1 MPLFRGRLLRHGVWC
16 ALALLGGVAH
26 AAPPLSSPS
35 LPATARE
42 EAVAARFAKA
52 AASPTELRLLLRA
65 MPKGADL
72 HNHMGGSVYAED
84 FLRWAGEKGLC
95 LSPAT
100 PAFAAPPCAPGQSV
114 KEVAE
119 KQPFLFARMVD
130 ALSTRGWQHGV
141 GRNDTSGHTQ
151 FFQSF
156 DRFDLAAEGRDADG
170 LVATRRIATLDHVL
184 YIELQ
189 HNPGGTWGWA
199 AAAPDGPLTEADLPA
214 RFAQEQ
220 AGLEQIVTRAIAV
233 LDAQEKAVNATLHCG
248 TPQAEP
254 ACAVVVHYLAQS
266 ARGMAPG
273 AAFRSLMASFALAA
287 RDPRFVG
294 VNIVEPEDWPVAL
307 RDYDLHMAM
316 FRFLEARYP
325 QVHRSLHAGEL
336 TFGMVPP
343 LDLKDH
349 IAKAIREGGA
359 QRIGHGTDIAFEEDA
374 EATMAR
380 MAREGIAVEINLTS
394 NAVILGV
401 AGADH
406 PLNLY
411 RARGVPVVLSTDDQ
425 GVLRTDMTNE
435 YVRAAREQG
444 LGYRDLKAI
453 SRAGLEFSFI
463 PGASLWQGRHVGVPV
478 APCAQGFGAP
488 ACRDLARGS
497 EKARLQLVLET
508 QLAAFE
514 EAVAPAPAR

>member
-1 MPLFRGRLLRHGVWC
+1 VAGI
-16 ALALLGGVAH
+16 AALLGASAQ
-26 AAPPLSSPS
+26 AAPTVSS
-35 LPATARE
+35 
-42 EAVAARFAKA
+42 EAAMAALFDKA
-52 AASPTELRLLLRA
+52 AASPTELRVLLRA

-84 FLRWAGEKGLC
+84 FMRWAGEKGLC
-95 LSPAT
+95 LDAGKL
-100 PAFAAPPCAPGQSV
+100 AFTAPPCPAGQSV
-114 KEVAE
+114 REVAE
-119 KQPFLFARMVD
+119 KQPYLFARMVD
-130 ALSTRGWQHGV
+130 NLSTRGWQHGV

-151 FFQSF
+151 FFSSF
-156 DRFDLAAEGRDADG
+156 DKFDVASEDRDAEG
-170 LVATRRIATLDHVL
+170 LVATRRIAALDHVL

-189 HNPGGTWGWA
+189 HNPGHSWGWA
-199 AAAPDGPLTEADLPA
+199 AAAPDVPLTVADLPA

-220 AGLEQIVTRAIAV
+220 AGLARVVADAV
-233 LDAQEKAVNATLHCG
+233 AALDAQEQAVGAQMHCG
-248 TPQAEP
+248 TSNAEP
-254 ACAVVVHYLAQS
+254 GCAVAVHYLAQS

-273 AAFRSLMASFALAA
+273 AAFRSLMAAFALAA

-294 VNIVEPEDWPVAL
+294 VNIVEPEDWPVSL

-316 FRFLEARYP
+316 FRFLEGQYP
-325 QVHRSLHAGEL
+325 QVHRTLHAGEL
-336 TFGMVPP
+336 TFGLVPP

-349 IAKAIREGGA
+349 IAKAIRDGGA
-359 QRIGHGTDIAFEEDA
+359 QRIGHGTDIAYEEDA
-374 EATMAR
+374 EAIMAR

-444 LGYRDLKAI
+444 LRYRDLKQV
-453 SRAGLEFSFI
+453 SRNGLEFSFI
-463 PGASLWQGRHVGVPV
+463 PGASLWAGRHVGTKV
-478 APCAQGFGAP
+478 AACAQGFDAP
-488 ACRDLARGS
+488 ACAALIRGS
-497 EKARLQLVLET
+497 EKARMQLALEG

-514 EAVAPAPAR
+514 RRAIGENGKGA